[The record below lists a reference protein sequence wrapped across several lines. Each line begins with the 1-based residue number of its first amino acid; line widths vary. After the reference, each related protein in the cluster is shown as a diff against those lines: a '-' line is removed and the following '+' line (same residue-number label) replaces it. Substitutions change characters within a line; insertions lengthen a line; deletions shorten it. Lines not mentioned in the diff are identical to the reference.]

1 MKPMHPRLVAAV
13 RWDYEIGL
21 LSQAE
26 IARKYRLV
34 MHATTA
40 YDICARRIHPD
51 VVPMQNPVAWAKL
64 SWRAQA

>member
-1 MKPMHPRLVAAV
+1 MHRNLVAAV
-13 RWDYEIGL
+13 RWDYEVGL
-21 LSQAE
+21 QSQAE

-51 VVPMQNPVAWAKL
+51 VVPVRNNLAWAKL